1 MTKRQE
7 RLDEK
12 YKYSLC
18 CESCN
23 RWAVVPHDIWRDTI
37 KRLRE
42 KNQEYL
48 FLCKRRK
55 CLKSRSETLLSEPDY
70 KKLIRW

>member
-7 RLDEK
+7 RQDEK
-12 YKYSLC
+12 YKYNLR

-23 RWAVVPHDIWRDTI
+23 RWTLVDHDVWRETI

-48 FLCKRRK
+48 FLCKRRT
-55 CLKSRSETLLSEPDY
+55 CLRSRSETLLSEADW
-70 KKLIRW
+70 KRVVRG